1 MNFEDDIFANQQ
13 HIMSEC
19 TVPGPAESSALGK
32 GCGNCEKLL
41 LQILLKLEYVERELA
56 RNRTLENRF
65 DKLDS
70 ELAKNNR
77 LETIERDLKRV
88 GDSTVSLATD
98 LRTFSVD
105 VTSRLKEIDVY

>member
-1 MNFEDDIFANQQ
+1 MKSKPPISLLYSPITN
-13 HIMSEC
+13 M
-19 TVPGPAESSALGK
+19 TR
-32 GCGNCEKLL
+32 LL

-88 GDSTVSLATD
+88 GDSTVSLASD

-105 VTSRLKEIDVY
+105 VTSRLKEIDVYQGN

>member
-1 MNFEDDIFANQQ
+1 M
-13 HIMSEC
+13 
-19 TVPGPAESSALGK
+19 TR
-32 GCGNCEKLL
+32 LL

-88 GDSTVSLATD
+88 GDSTVSLASD

-105 VTSRLKEIDVY
+105 VTSRLKEIDVYQGN